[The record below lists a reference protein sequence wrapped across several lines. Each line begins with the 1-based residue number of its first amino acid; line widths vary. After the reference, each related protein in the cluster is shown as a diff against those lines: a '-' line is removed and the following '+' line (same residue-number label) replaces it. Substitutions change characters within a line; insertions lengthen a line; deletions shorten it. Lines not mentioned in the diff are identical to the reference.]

1 MKAIRIHSYGGAE
14 AMQIED
20 LATPNPGE
28 GEALVRVAAAGVNFM
43 DIYQRTGMYQV
54 PLPSTMG
61 VEAAGTVEA
70 LGPGTGGV
78 AVGDRVAWANVQ
90 GAYAERAVVAAD
102 RLILLPAQVDMRA
115 GAAAMLQGMTAHY
128 LTHSTAPLTAGDTC
142 LVHAAAGGV
151 GQLLCQMLK
160 MRGVRIIGT
169 VSTDAKAEIAH
180 DAGAD
185 EVVLYGQQDF
195 EAEVKRLTDGQ
206 GVTAVYDSVGR
217 DTFDK
222 SLNCLRPRGYMIL
235 YGASSGAILPVDP
248 QILAAK
254 GSLWLTRP
262 TLVSFTTSRAELTQR
277 AGEVLSWIGSGALRL
292 AIDRDYP
299 LAQAPD
305 AHRALA
311 NRETA
316 GKILLIP

>member
-1 MKAIRIHSYGGAE
+1 MKAIRIHEYGGAE
-14 AMQIED
+14 AMQVED
-20 LATPNPGE
+20 MTTPTPGP

-43 DIYQRTGMYQV
+43 DIYQRIGMYQV
-54 PLPSTMG
+54 PLPCTMG

-70 LGPGTGGV
+70 LGPGVAGV
-78 AVGDRVAWANVQ
+78 AVGERVAWANVQ
-90 GAYAERAVVAAD
+90 GAYAELAVVPAE
-102 RLILLPAQVDMRA
+102 RLIALPPQLDMRA

-128 LTHSTAPLTAGDTC
+128 LSHSTAPLTAGDTC

-151 GQLLCQMLK
+151 GQLLCQMLR
-160 MRGVRIIGT
+160 MRGVRVIGT
-169 VSTDAKAEIAH
+169 VSTDVKAEIAH

-195 EAEVKRLTDGQ
+195 QVEVRRLTDGE
-206 GVTAVYDSVGR
+206 GVTVVFDSVGR

-222 SLNCLRPRGYMIL
+222 SLDCLRPRGYMVL
-235 YGASSGAILPVDP
+235 YGASSGAVPPVDP
-248 QILAAK
+248 QTLAAK

-262 TLVSFTTSRAELTQR
+262 TLVNFTTSRAELTQR
-277 AGEVLSWIGSGALRL
+277 AGDVLSWIAEGRIRL
-292 AIDRDYP
+292 TIDRDYP